1 MNTIPPDHDP
11 LDRATDALRRVPAP
25 DGPTVEILARTL
37 VALRAATVAPGVIPL
52 RKRKLMLTILKVAAA
67 ALVGAVGLFY
77 AAGPSAAEST
87 FTEVA
92 RKLHEARTISYRST
106 SNVPGLPE
114 PMTMRNF
121 FKEPGLMRA
130 EMTAQGGAG
139 AVTILDAVR
148 GKTLVVMPMLKSA
161 LLMEQTKPKDK
172 EDPATQAVE
181 WLRGLV
187 GKKGEP
193 AGRERIGDVE
203 AEGFRVIEKH
213 RTLIVWADPK
223 SQLPIRVDATA
234 SFDGK
239 EIRATLSDF
248 QLDPK
253 LDDSLF
259 ALDPP
264 AGYSVQRIKGTA
276 MFDAPETNVARVL
289 RAYAEKKAGAFP
301 KALDLAL
308 ANEFDAIFPKDKNKN
323 MFQGDPEVLDL
334 AMSLGQAL
342 SYKPTLKGCGYS
354 GEGVKIGDADKIVF
368 WYQPEGSEK
377 YRAVYGDLHI
387 GDVEAGQLPEKAKP

>member
-1 MNTIPPDHDP
+1 MSTIPPDHDP

-37 VALRAATVAPGVIPL
+37 AALSAATVAPGVIPL
-52 RKRKLMLTILKVAAA
+52 RKGKLMLTILKVAAA

-92 RKLHEARTISYRST
+92 RKLHEARTISYHST
-106 SNVPGLPE
+106 STVPGLKA

-121 FKEPGLMRA
+121 FKEPGLMRV
-130 EMTAQGGAG
+130 ESPTQGE

-148 GKTLVVMPMLKSA
+148 GKTLIVIPKLKSA

-172 EDPATQAVE
+172 EDPATQAVD

-203 AEGFRVIEKH
+203 AEGFRVNEKH
-213 RTLIVWADPK
+213 RKLIVWADPK
-223 SQLPIRVDATA
+223 SQLPIRVDVTA

-239 EIRATLSDF
+239 EVRATLSDF

-253 LDDSLF
+253 LDDAMF

-264 AGYSVQRIKGTA
+264 AGYTVQRIKGTA

-334 AMSLGQAL
+334 ALSLGQAL

-354 GEGVKIGDADKIVF
+354 GEGVKLGNAGKIVF
-368 WYQPEGSEK
+368 WYQPEGSDK
-377 YRAVYGDLHI
+377 YKALYGDLHV
-387 GDVEAGQLPEKAKP
+387 GDVEAGQLPEKTKP

>member
-1 MNTIPPDHDP
+1 MSTIPPDHDP
-11 LDRATDALRRVPAP
+11 LGRAMDVLRQAPAP
-25 DGPTVEILARTL
+25 DGPTAEILARTL
-37 VALRAATVAPGVIPL
+37 AALRAATVAPGVIPL
-52 RKRKLMLTILKVAAA
+52 RKRKLMLTILKMAAA

-77 AAGPSAAEST
+77 AAGPSAAEAT

-92 RKLHEARTISYRST
+92 RKLHEARTLSYRST
-106 SNVPGLPE
+106 TIVPGLPE

-121 FKEPGLMRA
+121 FKEPGLMRVEFA
-130 EMTAQGGAG
+130 ARGE
-139 AVTILDAVR
+139 AVTILDGIR
-148 GKTLVVMPMLKSA
+148 GKTLIVIPSLKSA
-161 LLMEQTKPKDK
+161 VLMEQTKPKDK

-203 AEGFRVIEKH
+203 AEGFRVKEKH

-223 SQLPIRVDATA
+223 SQLPIRIDVTA

-253 LDDSLF
+253 LDDSMF
-259 ALDPP
+259 GLDPP
-264 AGYSVQRIKGTA
+264 AGYAVQRIKGTA
-276 MFDAPETNVARVL
+276 MFDAPETNVARIL

-301 KALDLAL
+301 KALDLPL
-308 ANEFDAIFPKDKNKN
+308 ANEFEAIFPKDKNKN
-323 MFQGDPEVLDL
+323 ILQGDPEALDM

-342 SYKPTLKGCGYS
+342 SYPKTLKGCGYS
-354 GEGVKIGDADKIVF
+354 GEGVKLGDAGKIVF

-377 YRAVYGDLHI
+377 YRAVFGDLHI
-387 GDVEAGQLPEKAKP
+387 GDVNADQIPEKPKP